1 MQLVPVKHD
10 HIGNHREHLLGGG
23 HGPGDRRGLFSRTVG
38 VEVPLQVVGPGK
50 APVADLAPEGALS
63 GVLPHVRLQ
72 VVFQVKPA
80 PADVTHKGSLLGVC
94 LDVTF
99 QFGSRL
105 EGEVAT
111 GTLKLL
117 FWVGPLVVLQALSVR
132 EAYFALSAAVVGQ
145 RV

>member
-38 VEVPLQVVGPGK
+38 VVVPLQVVGPGK

-105 EGEVAT
+105 EGEVTT
-111 GTLKLL
+111 GTLKLREGGL
-117 FWVGPLVVLQALSVR
+117 VGLSGEHYVMVGAETLVG
-132 EAYFALSAAVVGQ
+132 FPWKP
-145 RV
+145 